1 MNEYVDKYN
10 LIELKKNIIG
20 NTFKEKKDKAV
31 IIVKQLEKDLVE
43 LDKVKNMV
51 MNDDNINLVD
61 FIKKVDKTLLTKV
74 TKLTTKTILKNMNT
88 IMKSKPKPKTNK

>member
-43 LDKVKNMV
+43 
-51 MNDDNINLVD
+51 
-61 FIKKVDKTLLTKV
+61 
-74 TKLTTKTILKNMNT
+74 
-88 IMKSKPKPKTNK
+88 